1 MLGGEKVNLRLA
13 EKEDVPLLVRWFSDV
28 RFAGDYEHFPV
39 QVTKEQLEK
48 QVVERKLYEQE
59 WVDFIIE
66 KKNGTGIGWAA
77 HYISAPNFGWTEIG
91 YAIVPE
97 ERGKGYGTE
106 AIQILVDYL
115 FLSRDIARVQAVI
128 DSENLAS
135 RRALEK
141 AGFKK
146 EGTIRKAL
154 WNAKGKWADGCL
166 FAILREEWK
175 EPRVLAKTSRRGHD
189 K

>member
-1 MLGGEKVNLRLA
+1 MLEGKRVNLRVA
-13 EKEDVPLLVRWFSDV
+13 EKEDAPFLAQWFNDV
-28 RFAGDYEHFPV
+28 GFIGDYQSFPI
-39 QVTKEQLEK
+39 QVSRNQLEA
-48 QVVERKLYEQE
+48 QVLEHKLYGHE
-59 WVDFIIE
+59 WVNFIVE
-66 KKNGTGIGWAA
+66 KKDGTEIGEAC

-97 ERGKGYGTE
+97 ERSKGYGTE

-115 FLSRDIARVQAVI
+115 FLSRDIVRIQAVI

-154 WNAKGKWADGCL
+154 WNAKGKWADAHL
-166 FAILREEWK
+166 FGILREEWI
-175 EPRVLAKTSRRGHD
+175 EPRTLQTLEQRSS
-189 K
+189 